1 MWGLAEML
9 QFCMHAACMFAMD
22 AYLPLLCSLG
32 SWRLQRPGRL
42 GRVLDFCWALACFQR
57 LWPRWAEGT
66 PALPHSGGHA
76 CSTYSGSFGLVLDAA
91 RCFLLSLCATKTW
104 VASWRQMV
112 SRTALASEHA
122 TEIITRKHEKAKP
135 LRYLQRRLNSE
146 LFRNQDCLENIS
158 SAASTLAIPSPP
170 YLPNSFIK
178 QFTQSGAKWGLN
190 SFKVLPGF
198 QATVEYFGYAMHG
211 FRKHRCRCHRCHR
224 CFRISHS
231 PWPCANWPSHGA
243 FWNFSRRHH

>member
-1 MWGLAEML
+1 MKMNFMNEDVNSTDLTLQSLSDLTQERVFANMALRALDSHKVWSVYVLERINSYGKACEGLLKCFNFACML
-9 QFCMHAACMFAMD
+9 HAACMFAMD

-135 LRYLQRRLNSE
+135 L
-146 LFRNQDCLENIS
+146 
-158 SAASTLAIPSPP
+158 LAEAI
-170 YLPNSFIK
+170 
-178 QFTQSGAKWGLN
+178 
-190 SFKVLPGF
+190 GF
-198 QATVEYFGYAMHG
+198 GTV
-211 FRKHRCRCHRCHR
+211 
-224 CFRISHS
+224 
-231 PWPCANWPSHGA
+231 
-243 FWNFSRRHH
+243 